1 MSALDTAADFEVVQD
16 SAWRP
21 RWMTRRTKQRPE
33 DGKYAQ
39 SFGARVGYW
48 PCLRAP
54 FVSIYAGS
62 RVFEVWVGWASY
74 IKA

>member
-1 MSALDTAADFEVVQD
+1 MSVLDIAADFVAVED

-21 RWMTRRTKQRPE
+21 RWMTRRTNVRPS
-33 DGKYAQ
+33 DGKHAQ

-54 FVSIYAGS
+54 FVSFYVGS
-62 RVFEVWVGWASY
+62 RVFEVWIGWGSY